1 MKSAINFHLTDKC
14 NSNCKHCFINKEN
27 YQLNI
32 EHLERIV
39 DMLCYHNTISKFK
52 IDKINL
58 AGGEPMLHKDILR
71 LINFISSKN
80 IPCSII
86 TNGTLLDKIF
96 IDSVVGK
103 LYMIGISI
111 DGIEDKTN
119 NELGRKNIKNIFEI
133 CRYIKQKRIKLKIN
147 VCVSRQNLH
156 ENFYDFFKEIKPDRI
171 KLLQMIPYTD
181 ASKADSISVDEFNLF
196 CNKLQ
201 EFNPICETNEFIS
214 SEYII
219 IDSKGIMS
227 LNNYHNSIND
237 ILSANSDIFS
247 KMIDF
252 YYQLSYPDIAALE
265 LSKNDEK
272 YYLNLKNRQTKH
284 LYPLGVVHGR
294 FQCLHY
300 GHMEYI
306 LSALSKCSHLLIGL
320 TNFYPNT
327 DEIDYADNN
336 RSKPASNPF
345 SFYERMIMIKN
356 ALLSEGVPASQFD
369 ILPFPIENEENILY
383 FTPQNAVYF
392 LTIYDNWGKRK
403 KEKLERLG
411 LNVEILW
418 EKDISEK
425 PTCATVIRKMIS
437 DNENTWLN
445 LVPGAVSKFI
455 LENSLTEK
463 IKDNPKDEINNNS

>member
-156 ENFYDFFKEIKPDRI
+156 ENFYDFF
-171 KLLQMIPYTD
+171 
-181 ASKADSISVDEFNLF
+181 
-196 CNKLQ
+196 
-201 EFNPICETNEFIS
+201 
-214 SEYII
+214 
-219 IDSKGIMS
+219 
-227 LNNYHNSIND
+227 
-237 ILSANSDIFS
+237 
-247 KMIDF
+247 
-252 YYQLSYPDIAALE
+252 
-265 LSKNDEK
+265 
-272 YYLNLKNRQTKH
+272 NRDKT
-284 LYPLGVVHGR
+284 R
-294 FQCLHY
+294 
-300 GHMEYI
+300 
-306 LSALSKCSHLLIGL
+306 
-320 TNFYPNT
+320 
-327 DEIDYADNN
+327 
-336 RSKPASNPF
+336 
-345 SFYERMIMIKN
+345 
-356 ALLSEGVPASQFD
+356 
-369 ILPFPIENEENILY
+369 
-383 FTPQNAVYF
+383 QN
-392 LTIYDNWGKRK
+392 
-403 KEKLERLG
+403 
-411 LNVEILW
+411 
-418 EKDISEK
+418 
-425 PTCATVIRKMIS
+425 
-437 DNENTWLN
+437 
-445 LVPGAVSKFI
+445 
-455 LENSLTEK
+455 
-463 IKDNPKDEINNNS
+463 